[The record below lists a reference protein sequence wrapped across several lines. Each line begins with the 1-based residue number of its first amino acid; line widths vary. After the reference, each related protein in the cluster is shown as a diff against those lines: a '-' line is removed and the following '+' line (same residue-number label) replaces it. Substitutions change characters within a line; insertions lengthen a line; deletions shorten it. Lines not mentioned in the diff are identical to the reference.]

1 MSYNRFA
8 DKSLAGLLGA
18 AIGVIVI
25 AFLFLCFEAWL
36 LGLILSW
43 FAVQLTFWQCFAII
57 FLVQTVLS
65 AAKSSKWSSVTV
77 GGLDTKPANCSQ
89 NLYLSHV
96 ERWIKCEST
105 SVALQLLGRIT
116 PLIWTKHTTSHTIW
130 AKNTSVMLTSGI
142 TLLALFI
149 QLSPHTNEHSKLAT

>member
-65 AAKSSKWSSVTV
+65 AAKSSK
-77 GGLDTKPANCSQ
+77 
-89 NLYLSHV
+89 
-96 ERWIKCEST
+96 
-105 SVALQLLGRIT
+105 
-116 PLIWTKHTTSHTIW
+116 
-130 AKNTSVMLTSGI
+130 
-142 TLLALFI
+142 
-149 QLSPHTNEHSKLAT
+149 